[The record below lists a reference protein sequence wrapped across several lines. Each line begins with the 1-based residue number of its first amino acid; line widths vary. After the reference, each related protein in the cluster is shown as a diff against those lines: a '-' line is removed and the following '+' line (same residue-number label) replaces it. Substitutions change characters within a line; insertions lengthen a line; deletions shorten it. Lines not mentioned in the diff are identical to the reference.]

1 MKKILIYILIIP
13 LVFGAC
19 NDRLDED
26 WQDPQIYQPQPEEV
40 ISGLF
45 THMQKTRFFMK
56 DYGEWYWYLSGW
68 YSSFMG
74 ITQLAEFLPYSADYI
89 NIWAD
94 DGYGDIDRFIS
105 TANGNTYEKFSRF
118 YTDLRNY
125 ALIRD
130 ELSTLDGAELDDN
143 AIYGQ
148 LSTVLKNIVALQTVD
163 LFNSIPY
170 FDAFK
175 GTQGIL
181 FSPYD
186 DPMEIYKA
194 VIEEYQLIATE
205 LPGIYN
211 NMSDLAKSTLATQ
224 DIYFKGDIN
233 KWVQFINA
241 NILKACIRIS
251 GVASDYVTP
260 FMTEAIKNLPAEDF
274 TFASPQLNENRIG
287 NSAGG
292 IIRRAMYEQYY
303 AMTIPDVIM
312 CRMNRGEDIYEIN
325 VDDPRLP
332 AIALGFNKD
341 GQSDQVEYYGV
352 SGNWERNKYLRNLPT
367 DAGRKW
373 NVYAQDDPQFNVIR
387 PQYSMDIMV
396 QSCPWTFYN
405 PITYVLGES
414 PFYLFSMAEVDL
426 LLAETALKGL
436 ASTGK
441 AAGEHVYD
449 AVVHSTDFWY
459 AMNSVE
465 HYAGEMTEETRKIII
480 PDKPDAGII
489 GNYATT
495 IKSEFDVAGGTEDKM
510 EIIMQQKYI
519 HLNVWEAFECFAEI
533 RRTRHP
539 KIEPITN
546 TGASTSLVNA
556 KMMLERFKLPPS
568 ERANNYDEYSK
579 VMADD
584 EWQVPIFWVPQ
595 DKKNEDY
602 FMEEAIKPPLN

>member
-74 ITQLAEFLPYSADYI
+74 ITQLAEFLPYSTDYI

-194 VIEEYQLIATE
+194 VRNFMQL
-205 LPGIYN
+205 
-211 NMSDLAKSTLATQ
+211 
-224 DIYFKGDIN
+224 
-233 KWVQFINA
+233 
-241 NILKACIRIS
+241 
-251 GVASDYVTP
+251 
-260 FMTEAIKNLPAEDF
+260 
-274 TFASPQLNENRIG
+274 
-287 NSAGG
+287 
-292 IIRRAMYEQYY
+292 
-303 AMTIPDVIM
+303 
-312 CRMNRGEDIYEIN
+312 
-325 VDDPRLP
+325 
-332 AIALGFNKD
+332 
-341 GQSDQVEYYGV
+341 
-352 SGNWERNKYLRNLPT
+352 
-367 DAGRKW
+367 
-373 NVYAQDDPQFNVIR
+373 
-387 PQYSMDIMV
+387 
-396 QSCPWTFYN
+396 
-405 PITYVLGES
+405 
-414 PFYLFSMAEVDL
+414 
-426 LLAETALKGL
+426 
-436 ASTGK
+436 
-441 AAGEHVYD
+441 
-449 AVVHSTDFWY
+449 
-459 AMNSVE
+459 
-465 HYAGEMTEETRKIII
+465 
-480 PDKPDAGII
+480 
-489 GNYATT
+489 
-495 IKSEFDVAGGTEDKM
+495 
-510 EIIMQQKYI
+510 
-519 HLNVWEAFECFAEI
+519 
-533 RRTRHP
+533 
-539 KIEPITN
+539 
-546 TGASTSLVNA
+546 
-556 KMMLERFKLPPS
+556 
-568 ERANNYDEYSK
+568 
-579 VMADD
+579 
-584 EWQVPIFWVPQ
+584 
-595 DKKNEDY
+595 
-602 FMEEAIKPPLN
+602 